1 MLKIFAAIS
10 ASLMLVG
17 CMSRISQV
25 EKQEATDWKDHLK
38 CLDYG
43 FKKGTLDYGKCRML
57 VAQQRHQTDQ
67 ARFNNSMAILG
78 GYAQS
83 QQRQGGPQA
92 LPPGAYRL
100 NTPPIGSSGTITCHR
115 MGNYTTCN

>member
-17 CMSRISQV
+17 CMSQISQV

-57 VAQQRHQTDQ
+57 VAQQRSQEYQ
-67 ARFNNSMAILG
+67 AKIYSGAATMG
-78 GYAQS
+78 SAQS
-83 QQRQGGPQA
+83 LLQQGGPRA
-92 LPPGAYRL
+92 LPTGAYRL
-100 NTPPIGSSGTITCHR
+100 NTPPIGSRGFTCFR
-115 MGNYTTCN
+115 NGNITTCN